1 MTSGDST
8 RCPFPLALGL
18 FALISVGGAVALGLT
33 RAVPPV
39 GIFGFQIVVIG
50 AVAVWLESCRARGS
64 DCPWLNVGA
73 SRRLIMYGAL
83 WLVGLVSLF
92 PIAMA
97 PLAPFVAFG
106 SLAALVFVPGIAL
119 VRQHIIVDHGPF
131 EEAGV
136 PWWLFAS
143 ARLPLYFLG
152 LLGVLLVIC
161 AVLAVLPWTMAS

>member
-33 RAVPPV
+33 RAVAPV
-39 GIFGFQIVVIG
+39 AIFGFQIVVTG
-50 AVAVWLESCRARGS
+50 AVAVWLESRRATGS
-64 DCPWLNVGA
+64 DCPWLHVGA

-92 PIAMA
+92 PFAMA
-97 PLAPFVAFG
+97 SLAPFAAF
-106 SLAALVFVPGIAL
+106 GIAL